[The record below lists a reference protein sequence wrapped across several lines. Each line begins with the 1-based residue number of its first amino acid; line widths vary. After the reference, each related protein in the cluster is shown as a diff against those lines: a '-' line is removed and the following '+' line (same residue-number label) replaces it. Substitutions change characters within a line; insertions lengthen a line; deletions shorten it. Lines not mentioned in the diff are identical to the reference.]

1 MKLSNM
7 TSWQDLKKR
16 MLADPEARRYYDE
29 LEPEY
34 EIIRSVIRQRIKK
47 NMTQAQLARKI
58 GTKQSAIA
66 RLESG
71 GYNPSLEMLQKVAKA
86 LDAKLKISIS

>member
-1 MKLSNM
+1 M
-7 TSWQDLKKR
+7 TSWTELKKE
-16 MLADPEARRYYDE
+16 MLADPKAKQAYDD

-34 EIIRSVIRQRIKK
+34 AIIRAMIRKRAEKR
-47 NMTQAQLARKI
+47 MSQAQLARKI

-71 GYNPSLEMLQKVAKA
+71 TYNPSLAMLRKVAKA
-86 LDAKLKISIS
+86 LDGTLKISIT

>member
-1 MKLSNM
+1 M
-7 TSWQDLKKR
+7 TTLEDLKKEAF
-16 MLADPEARRYYDE
+16 LKDPKVKEMYDD

-34 EIIRSVIRQRIKK
+34 EIIRSMIRKRIERR
-47 NMTQAQLARKI
+47 MSQAQLARKV

>member
-1 MKLSNM
+1 M
-7 TSWQDLKKR
+7 TTLEQLKKR
-16 MLADPEARRYYDE
+16 AFQNPKVKQYYDE
-29 LEPEY
+29 LGPEFAVI
-34 EIIRSVIRQRIKK
+34 ESVIRKRLTK

-86 LDAKLKISIS
+86 LDAKLKIYIS